1 MNKTILI
8 LGASN
13 NAKGE
18 LSQMA
23 VDRLECAYSIYSNN
37 SNVKFLCTGGFGEHF
52 NTTKIAHAEY
62 LKQWLRQKGVKE
74 NEFLFHILSANTYED
89 IQGLNKII
97 NYISTDLLIVVTSD
111 FHMKRVCILYQRF
124 IRHENVLFIPATSQ
138 LKKEEL
144 LIRIAHEEKAI
155 LSLNSK
161 VTKEQ

>member
-1 MNKTILI
+1 MNKIIFL

-23 VDRLECAYSIYSNN
+23 IDRLECAYTVYSNN

-52 NTTKIAHAEY
+52 NTTKTSHAEY
-62 LKQWLRQKGVKE
+62 LEQWLHQKGVKE
-74 NEFLFHILSANTYED
+74 NEFLFHILSSNTYDD

-97 NYISTDLLIVVTSD
+97 NYISNDLLIVITSD
-111 FHMKRVCILYQRF
+111 FHMKRVCLLYQMF
-124 IRHENVLFIPATSQ
+124 ICHENVIFIPATSK
-138 LKKEEL
+138 LKKKEL

-155 LSLNSK
+155 LLLNSK
-161 VTKEQ
+161 ITKEQ